1 MCSWYPHCRQLP
13 TALRLPSLT
22 TSCTSFQPPHRIPAL
37 TKRPTGLTNHFSP
50 GIAAWQWEP
59 GKVAEPA
66 WPLEYLPQCLSSSP
80 PGPAARP
87 PYYPRVV
94 LVSTPA
100 P

>member
-22 TSCTSFQPPHRIPAL
+22 TSCTSFQPPHRLPAL

-59 GKVAEPA
+59 GKVAEPSLA
-66 WPLEYLPQCLSSSP
+66 PWSICLSVSPHRLLALLPALPTTRGSS
-80 PGPAARP
+80 
-87 PYYPRVV
+87 
-94 LVSTPA
+94 
-100 P
+100 